1 MELTT
6 QELADLIED
15 YAEAI
20 VDSLEYDVVLALL
33 KSSIIDRLVSMDEAD
48 VIAEIQESAP
58 ELLEEDSEENSEEDL
73 TSEG

>member
-20 VDSLEYDVVLALL
+20 VDGLQVEDLVQIV

-48 VIAEIQESAP
+48 VIAEVQEVAP